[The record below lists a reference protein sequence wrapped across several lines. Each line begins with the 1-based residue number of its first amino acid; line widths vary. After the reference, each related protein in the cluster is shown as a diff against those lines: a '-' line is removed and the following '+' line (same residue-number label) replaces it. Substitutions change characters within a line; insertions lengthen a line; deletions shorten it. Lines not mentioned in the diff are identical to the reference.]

1 MNPYDILGV
10 APDADDAEIAKAYKR
25 LAKRYHPDLHPGDA
39 AAAEQMGRI
48 NRAYDEIRAMRQR
61 GDTGPA
67 DAGRTY
73 AYSYTYTPRRRS
85 PIAMVIAVMVTFFL
99 IRLVLSLLFGGYTR
113 QYTVPGYYFYYPAY
127 GYYQTVPRGG

>member
-61 GDTGPA
+61 GGAGPA
-67 DAGRTY
+67 DPGR
-73 AYSYTYTPRRRS
+73 TYTPRRHS
-85 PIAMVIAVMVTFFL
+85 PIAMVIAVVVTFFL

-113 QYTVPGYYFYYPAY
+113 SYTVPGYYPGRY
-127 GYYQTVPRGG
+127 GYYQMFP